1 MIGSNLAAIDGKP
14 ESSRTH
20 IEQGGGI
27 CEVHP
32 CSRLFVS
39 LVGRNAMMA
48 AQCSDSLSRPAISAS
63 GKMTIPV

>member
-1 MIGSNLAAIDGKP
+1 MIGSNLAAINSKS
-14 ESSRTH
+14 ESSRTD
-20 IEQGGGI
+20 IEQSGGI

-32 CSRLFVS
+32 WSGLFVS

-48 AQCSDSLSRPAISAS
+48 AQCSDSLSRPAVSAS